1 VQILYSAGLLCW
13 SLEFRELSKDNHV
26 LIWLHELVEGL
37 MKRGSAGGKRGRESA
52 DGSQMVK
59 PLASLLAGRG
69 RASCRPLLVLAL
81 ALLSAL
87 PASGFLGVECAVV
100 AWRRTG
106 GGVGAVRGGQVA
118 ASGPSAGPVMHLRPP
133 PDPVCASMHAPP
145 CCAHACRGECNA
157 GFRLA
162 TGTHMPARAL
172 SCACRRAL
180 SLTQRA
186 CMQGDAPANKA
197 PKVASVSSTTF
208 VRHLPNVPK
217 AGETPKPKPP

>member
-1 VQILYSAGLLCW
+1 
-13 SLEFRELSKDNHV
+13 
-26 LIWLHELVEGL
+26 

-59 PLASLLAGRG
+59 PLASLLAGRS

-118 ASGPSAGPVMHLRPP
+118 ASGPSAGSVMHLRPP

-145 CCAHACRGECNA
+145 CCAHDVTKGLGWPRHAHVHA
-157 GFRLA
+157 GARSLLLNVRAFRVTHLQ
-162 TGTHMPARAL
+162 TRPRRWHPFPLRPSCGTCP
-172 SCACRRAL
+172 
-180 SLTQRA
+180 TY
-186 CMQGDAPANKA
+186 
-197 PKVASVSSTTF
+197 PKQV
-208 VRHLPNVPK
+208 
-217 AGETPKPKPP
+217 KPQNLKPPKS

>member
-1 VQILYSAGLLCW
+1 
-13 SLEFRELSKDNHV
+13 
-26 LIWLHELVEGL
+26 

-59 PLASLLAGRG
+59 PLASLLAGRS
-69 RASCRPLLVLAL
+69 RASCRPLLALAL

-118 ASGPSAGPVMHLRPP
+118 ASGPSAGSVMHLRPP

-145 CCAHACRGECNA
+145 CFPHDVTQGL
-157 GFRLA
+157 GWSQ
-162 TGTHMPARAL
+162 ARA
-172 SCACRRAL
+172 CACRRAL

-186 CMQGDAPANKA
+186 CIQGDAPANKA

-217 AGETPKPKPP
+217 AG